1 MIYRF
6 ASLGR
11 TYRFPSDDGFQE
23 GDFLLVGPLIERHG
37 VFSLRGFGTMV

>member
-1 MIYRF
+1 VVCRF

-23 GDFLLVGPLIERHG
+23 GDFLLVSPLIERHS
-37 VFSLRGFGTMV
+37 VFHHVGLGAME